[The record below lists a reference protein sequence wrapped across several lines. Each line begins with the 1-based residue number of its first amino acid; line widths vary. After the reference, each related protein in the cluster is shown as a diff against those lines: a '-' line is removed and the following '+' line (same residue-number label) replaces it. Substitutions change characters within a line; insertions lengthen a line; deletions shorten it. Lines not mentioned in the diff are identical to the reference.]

1 MTVLRK
7 LGPAALAT
15 LWMAFS
21 FAVPL
26 HAEDAEDLG
35 QLFAQAME
43 RHQAGDLEGA
53 AALYERIVRE
63 APDAARV
70 RSNLGAVYARL
81 GRYNDAIAQYREAL
95 AQEDIP
101 DIRHNLAIALLKVG
115 RTPEAAAEA
124 ERVLSTS
131 PGNREVLLLL
141 ASCRAQMGEFAK
153 VVEML
158 QPVAATSPGDRAV
171 AHLLGT
177 ALLELNR
184 TAEAEKALDPLFR
197 EDTPETHLLLGTLH
211 VKRKEWQQAREELER
226 ARTANPSLPLV
237 NFLYGVC
244 AMNESSDWAGAQA
257 AFRRELAVNPN
268 HFEANLLLS
277 MLLREGGKAEEALPF
292 VERAAQLRGDD
303 PAMKF
308 ALGAAYVALGRLTEA
323 RPLLESVAATFPNHI
338 PTHTQLA
345 ILYARLGLTA
355 ESQRERE
362 TVARLQ
368 KASEAKSFQDV
379 RESVS
384 GLLGQV
390 APPAATAPT
399 PPTPAPPQP

>member
-1 MTVLRK
+1 M
-7 LGPAALAT
+7 AA
-15 LWMAFS
+15 
-21 FAVPL
+21 AVSVAA
-26 HAEDAEDLG
+26 HAAAEDVVDLG
-35 QLFAQAME
+35 QLLSQAVE
-43 RHQAGDLEGA
+43 KHEAGDLEGA

-81 GRYNDAIAQYREAL
+81 GRYGDAIVQYREAL
-95 AQEDIP
+95 AREENP
-101 DIRHNLAIALLKVG
+101 GIRLNLAIALQKVG
-115 RTPEAAAEA
+115 QFPEAAAEA
-124 ERVLSTS
+124 ARVESVT

-141 ASCRAQMGEFAK
+141 AGCHAQMGNFAK
-153 VVEML
+153 VVELL
-158 QPVAATSPGDRAV
+158 QPLAARSGDDRAV

-197 EDTPETHLLLGTLH
+197 VDTPETHLLIATLH
-211 VKRKEWQQAREELER
+211 VKRKDWRKALEELER
-226 ARTANPSLPLV
+226 ARQANPDLPLV

-244 AMNESSDWAGAQA
+244 LMNESSDWAGAQA
-257 AFRRELAVNPN
+257 AFRRELAINPN

-277 MLLREGGKAEEALPF
+277 SLLREGGKVEEALPF

-308 ALGAAYVALGRLTEA
+308 ALGAAYLALGRLTDA
-323 RPLLESVAATFPNHI
+323 RPLLETVADAFPKHI

-345 ILYARLGLTA
+345 VLYARMGLAA

-368 KASEAKSFQDV
+368 KDSEAKNFQDV
-379 RESVS
+379 RDSVS
-384 GLLGQV
+384 GLFG
-390 APPAATAPT
+390 PAPT
-399 PPTPAPPQP
+399 PQP